1 MNYLAIDCTGEA
13 LCILARK
20 GEKFASRLIENSKM
34 QHSVLCMPLVEEILE
49 ELNLTMFECDFV
61 CGVTGPG
68 SFTGIRVGISTVL
81 GLAVAA
87 NKNAIGITTFQ
98 ILSQAQK
105 EGFVAVVDA
114 GKNQYYVSGY
124 KNGEI
129 FLQPQHISL
138 IELEALAEKY
148 NLYALT
154 SLPIPHTL
162 LNRVEYLERAIQK
175 AMQEDFKEYPL
186 TAYYLKKSQ
195 AEENLQNR
203 ESVIKS

>member
-13 LCILARK
+13 LCIVARK

-49 ELNLTMFECDFV
+49 ELNLTILECDFL

-68 SFTGIRVGISTVL
+68 SFTGIRVGISTIL

-87 NKNAIGITTFQ
+87 NRQTIGITSFQ
-98 ILSQAQK
+98 ILSHAQK
-105 EGFVAVVDA
+105 EAFIAVVDA

-124 KNGEI
+124 ENGEI
-129 FLQPQHISL
+129 FLEPKHISL

-148 NLYALT
+148 TLYALT
-154 SLPIPHTL
+154 DLPIPHRL
-162 LNRVEYLERAIQK
+162 INRVEYLERAIQK
-175 AMQEDFKEYPL
+175 AIEDKLMEYPL

-195 AEENLQNR
+195 AEENLHKG
-203 ESVIKS
+203 SG